1 MSVRDLL
8 AATTMA
14 ARREPQSYALH
25 GIVVPGSYV
34 PTPPLQD
41 GNPAGTLMARIG
53 TSMAIELDGS
63 DGPLDVLCY
72 LLTPYNGLQGG
83 PIGGERCLLFPTEDG
98 AYGCL
103 IYQSN
108 DDTPGAPA
116 GELWLQRYTADIE
129 PPDQKQYVRIQTD
142 GCVRVGAAAKFV
154 VLAPV
159 VNLGLEDSQADDG
172 VVTRRDMQ
180 AALNAQQQVFQSA
193 LNALCKY
200 LQTGQG
206 VPPPNVG
213 SVSAQASMTVFAA
226 E

>member
-1 MSVRDLL
+1 MNMGDVLSAAAMS
-8 AATTMA
+8 
-14 ARREPQSYALH
+14 ARQEPQTHALH
-25 GIVVPGSYV
+25 GIVVPGKY
-34 PTPPLQD
+34 
-41 GNPAGTLMARIG
+41 NPA
-53 TSMAIELDGS
+53 DGS
-63 DGPLDVLCY
+63 LEAIVATTLAIDPDGTDQPLKVPCVLVS
-72 LLTPYNGLQGG
+72 PYNGLQGG
-83 PIGGERCLLFPTEDG
+83 PIGGERCVLLPMEDG
-98 AYGCL
+98 GYACIVCNGP
-103 IYQSN
+103 
-108 DDTPGAPA
+108 DDSPGAPA

-213 SVSAQASMTVFAA
+213 SVSAQASMTVFAS